1 MHQVDEK
8 QMEFTNPQI
17 STDNIPRAS
26 DVQFTPIE
34 PDYLKTLRISW
45 AILYGMLLLMVIA
58 AIYFIP
64 PLRKPLPLT
73 ITIATYLMLLLL
85 TVVLG
90 TGSFRRK
97 SYAIR
102 EHDVLYRTGWIK
114 RELHIVP
121 FSRIQHAVVN
131 SGPIDR
137 QYGLATL
144 ALHTAASDMSDITIH
159 GLRYEDAEGLKELI
173 ISKIKPLQTDEGV
186 E

>member
-45 AILYGMLLLMVIA
+45 AILFGMLLLMVIA

-64 PLRKPLPLT
+64 ALRKPLSLT
-73 ITIATYLMLLLL
+73 ILLL

-159 GLRYEDAEGLKELI
+159 GLRHEDAEGLKELI